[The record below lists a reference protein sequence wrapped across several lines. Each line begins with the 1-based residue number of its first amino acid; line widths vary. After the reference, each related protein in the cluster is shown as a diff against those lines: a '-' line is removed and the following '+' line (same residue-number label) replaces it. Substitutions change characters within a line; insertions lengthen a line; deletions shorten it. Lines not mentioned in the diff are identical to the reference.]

1 MKELRVILYGVAIL
15 SAMFAAYLSFQ
26 TELIKGHSTIIQED
40 LGSGNLIDTSKD
52 EKVPEKGDP
61 IKPET
66 VTGRSFFPSGMGEFN
81 RELANPMSG
90 GADIYDVDFEN
101 YSRNIDRPFDV
112 GEIDIEETRAEGMG
126 VLDRLE
132 ENAGKVEDT
141 VGFVILS
148 ALALLA
154 ALWLDYRLLR

>member
-40 LGSGNLIDTSKD
+40 LGSNNLIDTSKD
-52 EKVPEKGDP
+52 EKVPENGDP

-66 VTGRSFFPSGMGEFN
+66 GTGRSFFPSGMGKMYREFF
-81 RELANPMSG
+81 NPMSG

>member
-40 LGSGNLIDTSKD
+40 LGTNNLIDTSKD
-52 EKVPEKGDP
+52 EKVPEESYSP
-61 IKPET
+61 QPET
-66 VTGRSFFPSGMGEFN
+66 GLGQRFFGPNISKIISSM
-81 RELANPMSG
+81 ANPMSG

-101 YSRNIDRPFDV
+101 YSSYIDRPFDV

>member
-66 VTGRSFFPSGMGEFN
+66 VTGRSFFPSGMGKFN

-132 ENAGKVEDT
+132 ENAGKAEDT